1 MKQAKTKDK
10 TLIRER
16 IMQSLLASF
25 RIEGINIPQ
34 EKALAT
40 LKKVVINLEK

>member
-1 MKQAKTKDK
+1 MKYAKKDK
-10 TLIRER
+10 KLTRER

-40 LKKVVINLEK
+40 LKKVVINLER